1 MSDRRYIVQTEL
13 FSLWKDSEAPVW
25 GLGVIL
31 SILNATL
38 FQKKKK
44 KKHSC
49 GEPDVKMDS
58 DAPGRHHIS

>member
-1 MSDRRYIVQTEL
+1 MSDRRYIVQTDF

-25 GLGVIL
+25 GMGVLL

-38 FQKKKK
+38 FE

-58 DAPGRHHIS
+58 DAPGRHHSS